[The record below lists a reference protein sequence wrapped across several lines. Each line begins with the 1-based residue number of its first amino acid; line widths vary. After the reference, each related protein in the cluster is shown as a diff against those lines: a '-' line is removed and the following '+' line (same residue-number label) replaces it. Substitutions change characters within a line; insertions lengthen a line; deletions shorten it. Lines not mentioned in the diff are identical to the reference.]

1 MGGAARG
8 ADQPGD
14 FLEIAGAAGHGLNHT
29 QTAKQ
34 CLGAGRGGVLGN
46 FWGVFL
52 HIQPLPLSE

>member
-1 MGGAARG
+1 VVLRV
-8 ADQPGD
+8 DQPGD
-14 FLEIAGAAGHGLNHT
+14 FLEIAGATGHSLNHT

-34 CLGAGRGGVLGN
+34 CLGAGRRGVLGD